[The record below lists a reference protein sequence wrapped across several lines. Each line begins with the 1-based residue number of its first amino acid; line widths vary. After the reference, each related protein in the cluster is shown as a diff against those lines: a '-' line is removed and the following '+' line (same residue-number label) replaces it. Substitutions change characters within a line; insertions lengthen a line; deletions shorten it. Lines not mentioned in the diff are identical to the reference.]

1 MKGEKWRE
9 MKEMTQK
16 PRLCCTSP
24 LWGTSFMLLQQLFL
38 ESKGHCW
45 LPIVLANSHLW
56 CLDLKTMLPR
66 KRSIR
71 KAKWSTQGLSE
82 WKANQRLKPPWPLH
96 PWLSPQWVKA
106 LLVGWGKPTHNRS
119 EGFWKVLPDLFVSEW
134 QRLNSNSLNREKV
147 TNLLQRR
154 CWEVSQDRK
163 KKKMTPILRKENKAK
178 QNQKPGTK
186 DNRSIRIQF
195 SISCCIVRL
204 AS

>member
-9 MKEMTQK
+9 MTEMTQK
-16 PRLCCTSP
+16 PPFYRTSP
-24 LWGTSFMLLQQLFL
+24 LWGARLMLLQQLFL

-71 KAKWSTQGLSE
+71 KAKRSTQGLSE
-82 WKANQRLKPPWPLH
+82 WKANRRLKPPWPLH
-96 PWLSPQWVKA
+96 SWLSPQWVKA
-106 LLVGWGKPTHNRS
+106 LLVSWGKPTHNKF

-154 CWEVSQDRK
+154 AERFCRTGK
-163 KKKMTPILRKENKAK
+163 KKDDPILRKK
-178 QNQKPGTK
+178 QSLEWKTTGV
-186 DNRSIRIQF
+186 SGF
-195 SISCCIVRL
+195 SFLSV
-204 AS
+204 AV